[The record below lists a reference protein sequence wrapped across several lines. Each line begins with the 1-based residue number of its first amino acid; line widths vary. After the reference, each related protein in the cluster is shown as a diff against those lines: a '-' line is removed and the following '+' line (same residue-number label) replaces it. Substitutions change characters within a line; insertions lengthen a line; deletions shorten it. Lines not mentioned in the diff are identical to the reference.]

1 LVTYRGSVFLT
12 KQNVDKQLV
21 TGCALDGC
29 VLEGAE
35 VNIIVVRVP
44 ESVDESADESVV
56 GVPTVGGVS
65 TFGGVSTVSVF
76 SKLLE
81 VAKPNKKH
89 I

>member
-1 LVTYRGSVFLT
+1 MTCFVIPRLVTYRGSVFLT

-35 VNIIVVRVP
+35 VNIIVVA
-44 ESVDESADESVV
+44 DESAV
-56 GVPTVGGVS
+56 GVS
-65 TFGGVSTVSVF
+65 TVGGVSTVSVF

>member
-35 VNIIVVRVP
+35 VNIIVV
-44 ESVDESADESVV
+44 ADESVV